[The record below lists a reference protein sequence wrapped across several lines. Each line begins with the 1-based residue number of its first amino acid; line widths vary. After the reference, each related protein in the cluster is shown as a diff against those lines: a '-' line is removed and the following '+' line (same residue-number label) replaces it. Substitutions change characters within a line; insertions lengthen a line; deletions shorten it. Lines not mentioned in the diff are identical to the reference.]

1 MRGPCNALPR
11 LVAALVLCAAWLLRA
26 AQLASSQARVVQG
39 RVAAIEDFA
48 HGAVLLSGGRQ
59 WCGAVLLGP
68 RHALTAAHCL
78 DERCANITAHTR
90 CPAAPPPKRL
100 SVWSMPAPQ
109 PAVAHVRAS
118 LRHAWR
124 ATDRPSHLPPSCP
137 SMDPQTPSARVRASL
152 RPLQAERGYCA
163 VARAFAGKWRWHGG
177 RGRHRWESGALG
189 AAGRGQDAPGAPVQR
204 GWQERDRH
212 PRGSDVLKSML

>member
-1 MRGPCNALPR
+1 MGSSWRACGAQPAPGGLLPSATSIQERRKGKGGRAVSGGMRGPCNALPR

-90 CPAAPPPKRL
+90 CPAAPPPKKTQCLVDAR
-100 SVWSMPAPQ
+100 
-109 PAVAHVRAS
+109 
-118 LRHAWR
+118 
-124 ATDRPSHLPPSCP
+124 
-137 SMDPQTPSARVRASL
+137 SAACC
-152 RPLQAERGYCA
+152 G
-163 VARAFAGKWRWHGG
+163 ARACLT
-177 RGRHRWESGALG
+177 S
-189 AAGRGQDAPGAPVQR
+189 
-204 GWQERDRH
+204 
-212 PRGSDVLKSML
+212 PRLASD

>member
-1 MRGPCNALPR
+1 MSGGMRGPCNALPR

-90 CPAAPPPKRL
+90 CPAAPPPKKTQCLVDAR
-100 SVWSMPAPQ
+100 
-109 PAVAHVRAS
+109 
-118 LRHAWR
+118 
-124 ATDRPSHLPPSCP
+124 
-137 SMDPQTPSARVRASL
+137 SAACC
-152 RPLQAERGYCA
+152 G
-163 VARAFAGKWRWHGG
+163 ARACLT
-177 RGRHRWESGALG
+177 S
-189 AAGRGQDAPGAPVQR
+189 
-204 GWQERDRH
+204 
-212 PRGSDVLKSML
+212 PRLASD